1 MPLTRKQKEQILED
15 LKEKMNRQKTMI
27 FVDFAGLKTKDLQD
41 LRKKLKENN
50 SLFKVSKKT
59 LFKKAL
65 ESYQKSWV
73 EFVDDLKGE
82 LGVVFGFGDELS
94 PVKIVYQFSEQ
105 NENLKILGGVFEN
118 AFIGKKQISELAK
131 IPGRQELL
139 SRLVGSIKAPLSNF
153 VGVLENNI
161 KGLLYILSAINK

>member
-1 MPLTRKQKEQILED
+1 MALTRKQKKEILDD
-15 LKEKMNRQKTMI
+15 LKEKISKQKAMV

-41 LRKKLKENN
+41 LRRKLKEND

-65 ESYQKSWV
+65 EDYQKSWV
-73 EFVDDLKGE
+73 EFVGNLKGE
-82 LGVVFGFGDELS
+82 LGVVFGFGDELL
-94 PVKIVYQFSEQ
+94 PIKIVYQFSEQ

-118 AFIGKKQISELAK
+118 AFIEKGQVDELAK
-131 IPGRQELL
+131 IPGREELL
-139 SRLVGSIKAPLSNF
+139 SRLVGSIGAPLSNF

-161 KGLLYILSAINK
+161 KGLLYVLSAINK